1 MDEERAGGA
10 ARPADAESRFVVLL
24 KFDLVGSTEISNAL
38 SPSDE
43 LELQRGYTSAV
54 ESLVD
59 LRLVKIEWEG
69 DGGLIVFGYPEAR
82 VDAAEAAV
90 RTGLKLLD
98 AVQAVRVVPGLRLQV
113 RVGIASGRV
122 TIDKTSG
129 SLRRVQPVSRAARL
143 MDHAQPGQL
152 LLAEDTRRLVKQFFE
167 YEDLGVVEL
176 QGAGRR
182 RVWRVVGETSVVS
195 RFAAQRQSDSPS
207 EIVGRDD
214 VLAGL
219 ADAWSATLEGHGSA
233 ICLVGDSGM
242 GKSRLARAA
251 LDWARRD
258 GAVVLEIDCTPSTGN
273 SPLLPIGVL
282 LRRTAGIS
290 AAATEEEKRTAAT
303 ALLTRLLGEPE
314 AHQHFKY
321 LAPLFGIESAPIPID
336 KTREQL
342 RTETMSAIVAIA
354 RALATQSPLT
364 VLCEDLHWADDT
376 TAQVVQAVGAIVSD
390 LSLELIV
397 TRWPK
402 PVTPIDLE
410 SITSTF
416 VTIPVEPLAAATAAH
431 LVRAVAGEGLSPE
444 RVDDIVQRCGGV
456 PLLLEE
462 VARSTTDQADL
473 GAAPRAVAHSESAVP
488 PELQLVVESRLQ
500 QWPSRRSIIEAASV
514 LGREFPVPLLEAM
527 VPGSGDD
534 VREALSQFA
543 EHGLL
548 SPPRPSGSG
557 RASFRHAL
565 IRDAVYETLVS
576 KDYLRRLHSR
586 AADTLATQYAGTPD
600 ASPDVLAHHLRA
612 AYRLG
617 EAIGIRLAAADDTFA
632 RGAYVEAMGH
642 CDAVRDLLDEVG
654 DKQAVNID
662 AFRLCVLRGMV
673 ASGVHGF
680 SAAPVEVAYRDAER
694 MFDEKTGPELRYPVV
709 RGRAT
714 ASLVRGDLATAYRY
728 SLDGWELAERSQR
741 PDYRIDAMS
750 VLAYTTLY
758 FGKLEDCR
766 TWIERCLELY
776 ATERGEKFRYPVP
789 QDAKTAALAL
799 LPTAAWLLGDAEGA
813 EQAIARGVE
822 HVETLARDFD
832 KALLHAWTAGTRYT
846 QRRYGAALQHAQ
858 IAYGLGKTHKFQEW
872 EGVGAMLAL
881 LSQSALAPSPE
892 AVQNATF
899 TAQAFAINGVGL
911 NRSYFL
917 WGIARG
923 HLTAGDQA
931 AAQAALQD
939 ALTAAATSEETRM
952 NPEIWMLQAEIE
964 SEHVKALSL
973 LLDAYH
979 LARAQGAIANALRAA
994 ATVIKRSPE
1003 TRDADWAQRALNL
1016 LDGREAAPSGP
1027 WMPREL
1033 AQAEALLERLHPGTT
1048 AT

>member
-1 MDEERAGGA
+1 MDDAGARGA
-10 ARPADAESRFVVLL
+10 ARPADAESRFVALL

-59 LRLVKIEWEG
+59 LHQVKIEWEG

-90 RTGLKLLD
+90 RTGLKLLE

-152 LLAEDTRRLVKQFFE
+152 LLAEDTRRLVRQFFE

-182 RVWRVVGETSVVS
+182 RVWRVVGETAVVS
-195 RFAAQRQSDSPS
+195 RFAAQRQTDSPG
-207 EIVGRDD
+207 EILGRDD
-214 VLAGL
+214 VLAAL

-290 AAATEEEKRTAAT
+290 ATATEDEKRQAAT
-303 ALLTRLLGEPE
+303 ALLTRLLGEAE
-314 AHQHFKY
+314 AIEHFTY
-321 LAPLFGIESAPIPID
+321 LAPLFGIESEPIPMD
-336 KTREQL
+336 KTREQV
-342 RTETMSAIVAIA
+342 RTETMSAIVGIA

-364 VLCEDLHWADDT
+364 VLCEDLHWADDS

-390 LSLELIV
+390 LPLELIV

-410 SITSTF
+410 AITSGF
-416 VTIPVEPLAAATAAH
+416 TIVPVEPLAAATAAH

-444 RVDDIVQRCGGV
+444 RVDDIVNRCGGV

-462 VARSTTDQADL
+462 VARSTTDQTDVGIAR
-473 GAAPRAVAHSESAVP
+473 RAVAHSESAVP

-500 QWPSRRSIIEAASV
+500 QFPSRRSIIEAASV
-514 LGREFPVPLLEAM
+514 LGREFPVPLLETLVA
-527 VPGSGDD
+527 GSGDD
-534 VREALSQFA
+534 VREALSHFA

-548 SPPRPSGSG
+548 SAPRPGG
-557 RASFRHAL
+557 GDRASFRHAL

-586 AADTLATQYAGTPD
+586 AADTLSSQYVGTPD

-612 AYRLG
+612 AHRLG
-617 EAIGIRLAAADDTFA
+617 EAINIRLAAAEDTFT

-654 DKQAVNID
+654 DKQAVKIE

-680 SAAPVEVAYRDAER
+680 SAAPVEVAYREAER
-694 MFDEKTGPELRYPVV
+694 MFDDQTGPDLRYPVI
-709 RGRAT
+709 RGLSL

-728 SLDGWELAERSQR
+728 SLDGWDLAERSQR

-750 VLAYTTLY
+750 VLAYTTMY

-766 TWIERCLELY
+766 HWIARCLDLY
-776 ATERGEKFRYPVP
+776 ETERGERFRYPVP

-799 LPTAAWLLGDAEGA
+799 LPTAAWLLGDADGA

-822 HVETLARDFD
+822 HVDTLARDFD

-846 QRRYGAALQHAQ
+846 QRRYAAALQHAQ

-892 AVQNATF
+892 AVQHATF
-899 TAQAFAINGVGL
+899 TAQAFVVNGIGL

-923 HLTAGDQA
+923 HVTAGDRA
-931 AAQAALQD
+931 AAQTALQD
-939 ALTAAATSEETRM
+939 ALSAAAASEETRM
-952 NPEIWMLQAEIE
+952 NPEIWMLQAELE
-964 SEHVKALSL
+964 GEPGKALAL
-973 LLDAYH
+973 LLDAYR
-979 LARAQGAIANALRAA
+979 LARTQGAIANALRAA
-994 ATVIKRSPE
+994 ATALTHSLEARE
-1003 TRDADWAQRALNL
+1003 WALRALDL
-1016 LDGREAAPSGP
+1016 LDGRDAAPAGL
-1027 WMPREL
+1027 WMMREI
-1033 AQAEALLERLHPGTT
+1033 AQAEALLERFHPGAA